1 VDTTAAGEEEAAAL
15 LEQFKQTVSDNTP
28 LLFVGD
34 RTVLLA
40 GQEVKLQ
47 TIVKSM
53 TDLKKLDLTLSG
65 HTAATGIPSR
75 EMELSKERALT
86 IKSYLEQ
93 NSGGTELTIN
103 TNGKG
108 ATKPVVTNVPVSK
121 QQLNRR
127 VEITVNDAE

>member
-75 EMELSKERALT
+75 
-86 IKSYLEQ
+86 
-93 NSGGTELTIN
+93 
-103 TNGKG
+103 
-108 ATKPVVTNVPVSK
+108 
-121 QQLNRR
+121 
-127 VEITVNDAE
+127 